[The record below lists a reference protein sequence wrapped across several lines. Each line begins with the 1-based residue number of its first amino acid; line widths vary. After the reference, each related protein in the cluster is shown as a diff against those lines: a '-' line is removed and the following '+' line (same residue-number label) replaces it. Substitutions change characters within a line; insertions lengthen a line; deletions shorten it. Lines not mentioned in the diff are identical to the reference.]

1 MPILEG
7 HFGSFERVG
16 KLRGV
21 EQFLDL
27 LLILLPKGSFDD
39 PLEKG
44 GSSCQK
50 RLGLCKD
57 YSSIFS

>member
-1 MPILEG
+1 MPILKD
-7 HFGSFERVG
+7 HFVSFEGVG

-50 RLGLCKD
+50 RLGLYKD
-57 YSSIFS
+57 DSSIFS